1 MIETKDSREQ
11 HNFDTLVQKQQL
23 VRSQAEIKLNAAS
36 RGAYFD
42 NAEMEEKEDGEDG
55 KDEEED
61 IFYAGSAV

>member
-1 MIETKDSREQ
+1 
-11 HNFDTLVQKQQL
+11 
-23 VRSQAEIKLNAAS
+23 LNAAS

-42 NAEMEEKEDGEDG
+42 NAEMEEQEDGEDG